1 MTFVVFFVLS
11 VMEGVWSVFGEF
23 ELASY
28 GLGREKM
35 ISSLRYGYT
44 AALFAA
50 PFFGV
55 LSDLM

>member
-1 MTFVVFFVLS
+1 
-11 VMEGVWSVFGEF
+11 MEGVWSVFGEF